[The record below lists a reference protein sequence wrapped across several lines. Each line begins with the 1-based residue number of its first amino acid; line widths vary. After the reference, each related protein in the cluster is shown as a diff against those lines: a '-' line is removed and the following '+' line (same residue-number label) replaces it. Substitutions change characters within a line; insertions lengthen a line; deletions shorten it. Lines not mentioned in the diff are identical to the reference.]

1 MNKLSSVILLSA
13 TLALASDPIT
23 IDSVF
28 KKQVGLRSVTTLS
41 FLSSGNPNVYSSY
54 PSLMINGDSM
64 VWDDTK
70 QLTLSQS
77 IMYTLTDKI
86 DILATVDGNYRRSEY
101 MSYYTLEPK
110 SETNLDFGSAWIGLN
125 YTGDSIGELIPM
137 VTLQTA
143 VLQRERAYHETEN
156 FNFKSYSLKGTLKGY
171 SDPVI
176 YSMYTGVGYNR
187 PRNFSFAD
195 IERMTNI
202 HSIPT
207 YSVGSTYS
215 LDIDTA
221 ISFSATMGG
230 SSAAPDSI
238 FGISLWKKF

>member
-1 MNKLSSVILLSA
+1 MNKLSSAVFLSA

-54 PSLMINGDSM
+54 PSLMINGDPM

-171 SDPVI
+171 SDLVI
-176 YSMYTGVGYNR
+176 YSMYTELGIIAQEILVLLILVTEIVY
-187 PRNFSFAD
+187 
-195 IERMTNI
+195 IL
-202 HSIPT
+202 
-207 YSVGSTYS
+207 V
-215 LDIDTA
+215 A
-221 ISFSATMGG
+221 I
-230 SSAAPDSI
+230 
-238 FGISLWKKF
+238 

>member
-54 PSLMINGDSM
+54 PSLMINGDPM

-86 DILATVDGNYRRSEY
+86 E
-101 MSYYTLEPK
+101 
-110 SETNLDFGSAWIGLN
+110 F
-125 YTGDSIGELIPM
+125 
-137 VTLQTA
+137 
-143 VLQRERAYHETEN
+143 
-156 FNFKSYSLKGTLKGY
+156 
-171 SDPVI
+171 
-176 YSMYTGVGYNR
+176 
-187 PRNFSFAD
+187 
-195 IERMTNI
+195 
-202 HSIPT
+202 
-207 YSVGSTYS
+207 
-215 LDIDTA
+215 
-221 ISFSATMGG
+221 
-230 SSAAPDSI
+230 
-238 FGISLWKKF
+238 